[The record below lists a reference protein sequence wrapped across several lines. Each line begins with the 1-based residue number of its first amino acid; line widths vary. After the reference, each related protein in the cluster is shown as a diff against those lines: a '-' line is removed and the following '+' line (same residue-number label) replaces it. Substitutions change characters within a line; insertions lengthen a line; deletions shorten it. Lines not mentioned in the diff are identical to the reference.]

1 MKEIAYFVMLL
12 LYMGASVG
20 SILLIS
26 EIQRIYSFQFL
37 KSLFYFELLMAIFGF
52 YTLMG
57 IKVLDI
63 FGQYVEIAANIRQM
77 ISLIIVYIGI
87 PFYVTAW
94 YMFFKHLF
102 ELKDRTISLRPTYLY
117 FTFFII
123 LFFSYGLLN
132 VYYIRSKQ
140 DFLFST
146 QKLYAAAFILIEFLL
161 TFTVFILYYILDPRN
176 TNSSRKGNIYINYLA
191 ILTAGHIISVVLL
204 IFSVKASYTFPVFL
218 LVFFIRDIPAFLYL
232 RINIKEKASPN
243 LENMANVNSFERF
256 CERFNISRR
265 EKEILQLIL
274 VGKSNQEISEKLF
287 ITLQT
292 VKDHNSRI
300 YQKTDVRN
308 RVQLLNL
315 IAQS

>member
-1 MKEIAYFVMLL
+1 
-12 LYMGASVG
+12 MGASVG

-102 ELKDRTISLRPTYLY
+102 ELGDRAISLRSTYLY
-117 FTFFII
+117 FTFFIM

-140 DFLFST
+140 DFLFSN
-146 QKLYAAAFILIEFLL
+146 QIFYAVAFVLIEFLVP
-161 TFTVFILYYILDPRN
+161 FTVILFYYILDRKNNNRSRAGN
-176 TNSSRKGNIYINYLA
+176 TYLNYLA
-191 ILTAGHIISVVLL
+191 ILTAGHIISVILL
-204 IFSVKASYTFPVFL
+204 IFSVRISYTYPVFL

-232 RINIKEKASPN
+232 RINIKEKVYAN
-243 LENMANVNSFERF
+243 LENIANINSFERF
-256 CERFNISRR
+256 CKRFNISKR

-274 VGKSNQEISEKLF
+274 VGKSNQEISERLF

-300 YQKTDVRN
+300 YQKTDVKN

-315 IAQS
+315 ISQS